1 MLAHSASNMNEQFTK
16 IIRDGNERY
25 NISDNTASAQCYQWL
40 SDSRKKALLAT
51 IGVGTLDQALLS
63 MLPRRHQSLR
73 LLGLNR
79 KIIIFDEIHSA
90 DEFMFEII
98 EKLLSTHLHQGG
110 SVILLTATLSLKQRK
125 RIIDSWFNA
134 FDQISPEIESKSFP
148 LATHL
153 TCFPKVI
160 KKNIH

>member
-40 SDSRKKALLAT
+40 SDSRKES
-51 IGVGTLDQALLS
+51 IISNYRGVGTLDQALLS

-79 KIIIFDEIHSA
+79 KIIIF
-90 DEFMFEII
+90 
-98 EKLLSTHLHQGG
+98 
-110 SVILLTATLSLKQRK
+110 
-125 RIIDSWFNA
+125 
-134 FDQISPEIESKSFP
+134 
-148 LATHL
+148 
-153 TCFPKVI
+153 
-160 KKNIH
+160 